1 MEYLILQTFRPSLN
15 SIWSLIFFPLDN
27 QDLTPHLFRTE
38 YTKIVS
44 VICNKFGLK
53 SIELAEDIVSDT
65 FLKASETWGLKG
77 VPKNPTAW
85 LYTVA
90 KNNTH
95 DYFKR
100 EQLFKQKIEPELK
113 QSYSN
118 EKEFDI
124 DLTDKNISDSQL
136 QMLFAVCTP
145 VLSKESQLTF
155 ALRILCGF
163 GIDEIASAL
172 LTSKST
178 INKRLTRAKNT
189 LKVNNI
195 DLTIPNQQQLIER
208 LDNVLSI
215 IYLVFNEGYYSTS
228 AHQIINK
235 DMCIEAMRLTYMLL
249 NFKQTNTPKVNA
261 IMALF
266 CFHSSR
272 FDARQNKQGEQI
284 LYHEQDDSK
293 WDTELIEKGKYF
305 LQYSTDSGKYTKYNL
320 EALIAFWHTQL
331 NVKETEKWEN
341 ILQLYNQLI
350 QIEYSP
356 ITAINRTYAL
366 YKTSTKSIALKEA
379 LKIGLDNNHFY
390 HLLLVELYDD
400 KIKQLEHL
408 NIAFTLANTKQ
419 DKAFINRKINQLSV

>member
-1 MEYLILQTFRPSLN
+1 MTKNTLI
-15 SIWSLIFFPLDN
+15 
-27 QDLTPHLFRTE
+27 PHLFRSE
-38 YTKIVS
+38 YSKIVAVLCKTYGFS
-44 VICNKFGLK
+44 TID
-53 SIELAEDIVSDT
+53 LAQDIVSET
-65 FLKASETWGLKG
+65 FLKATETWGLKG
-77 VPKNPTAW
+77 IPENPSAW

-90 KNNTH
+90 KNKTK

-100 EQLFKQKIEPELK
+100 EKIYTTKIETELK
-113 QSYSN
+113 NNSENISQP
-118 EKEFDI
+118 KEI
-124 DLTDKNISDSQL
+124 DLSPSNITDSEL
-136 QMLFAVCTP
+136 QMLFTVCNP
-145 VLSKESQLTF
+145 ILSNQAQIAL
-155 ALRILCGF
+155 ALRVLCGF
-163 GIDEIASAL
+163 GVDEIANAL
-172 LTSKST
+172 LSTKST
-178 INKRLTRAKNT
+178 INKRLFRAKE
-189 LKVNNI
+189 KFRKNNI
-195 DLTIPNQQQLIER
+195 DLAYPASENIDNR

-215 IYLVFNEGYYSTS
+215 LYLLFNEGYHSSTVEKT
-228 AHQIINK
+228 IRK
-235 DMCIEAMRLTYMLL
+235 DLCLESMRLLL
-249 NFKQTNTPKVNA
+249 LLINNDETNKTKTNA
-261 IMALF
+261 LMALF

-366 YKTSTKSIALKEA
+366 FKTSTKSIALKEA

-390 HLLLVELYDD
+390 HLLLVELYND